1 MAQGDDGDLVDRFLL
16 QSQELG
22 VGESVLDSLA
32 YRVYHRSILPDY
44 SANRDAA
51 SLPKWS
57 AAVKPTAW
65 LSSTSGAISPF

>member
-22 VGESVLDSLA
+22 VGEPIMDSIA
-32 YRVYHRSILPDY
+32 SCVYHRSILPDY
-44 SANRDAA
+44 SGNRDAA

-57 AAVKPTAW
+57 AAVKPTA
-65 LSSTSGAISPF
+65 